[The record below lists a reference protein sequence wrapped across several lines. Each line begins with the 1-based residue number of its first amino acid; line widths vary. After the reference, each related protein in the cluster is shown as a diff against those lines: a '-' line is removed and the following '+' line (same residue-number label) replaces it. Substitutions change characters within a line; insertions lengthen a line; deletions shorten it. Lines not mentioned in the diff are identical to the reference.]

1 MDELVQKIL
10 GGRRSKRHEGH
21 PKVDLRAYMGRI
33 QGGVEAETPE
43 AVDDLTGGSAPEL
56 EAGQTVYT
64 AKNGSKY
71 VKDKRGRPRYISG
84 SNKAWMKKI
93 RSMPR
98 RKSKKYSKRK

>member
-33 QGGVEAETPE
+33 HGGVEAQTIDEP
-43 AVDDLTGGSAPEL
+43 VDDLAGGSAEL
-56 EAGQTVYT
+56 EAGQTVYI

-71 VKDKRGRPRYISG
+71 VKDKRGRPRFISG
-84 SNKAWMKKI
+84 SNKAYMKKI
-93 RSMPR
+93 RSKP
-98 RKSKKYSKRK
+98 RKSKKHSKRK